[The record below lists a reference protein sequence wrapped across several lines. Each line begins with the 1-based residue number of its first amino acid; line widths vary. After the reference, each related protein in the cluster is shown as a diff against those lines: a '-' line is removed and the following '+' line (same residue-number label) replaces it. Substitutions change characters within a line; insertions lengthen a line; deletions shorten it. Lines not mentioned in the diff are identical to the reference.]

1 MAVAP
6 QTALVDEGCRK
17 CAHRPLEGAAGAGL
31 VERLFVFATGHQVV
45 HPGADVGGIAS
56 CKVELCREDATAVF
70 FENAVAVSEVELF
83 CRYLNGLPFCGQIPH
98 GDQHVLHLAA
108 VSSGVHVDSTAHRTR
123 DTVGKL
129 KTGEAVFQRRH
140 AERREHLIC
149 TDNDSIVSQGRIF
162 ARETDVFK
170 NTDRALHGRYI
181 DDSSP
186 VARILKQDVAAVAQ
200 QIIFDV
206 RFLRQL
212 DGGAELRL
220 IFRQDKDIC
229 RAADAESAVRAER
242 LVFFVCN
249 ARSGQ
254 SLFQSFHSFSLYR

>member
-1 MAVAP
+1 M
-6 QTALVDEGCRK
+6 
-17 CAHRPLEGAAGAGL
+17 
-31 VERLFVFATGHQVV
+31 
-45 HPGADVGGIAS
+45 
-56 CKVELCREDATAVF
+56 ELCREDAAAVF

-108 VSSGVHVDSTAHRTR
+108 VSSGVHVDRSAHRTR
-123 DTVGKL
+123 DAVGEL

-140 AERREHLIC
+140 AERREHLVC

-186 VARILKQDVAAVAQ
+186 VACILKQDVATVAQ
-200 QIIFDV
+200 
-206 RFLRQL
+206 
-212 DGGAELRL
+212 
-220 IFRQDKDIC
+220 
-229 RAADAESAVRAER
+229 
-242 LVFFVCN
+242 
-249 ARSGQ
+249 
-254 SLFQSFHSFSLYR
+254 